1 MVVANVDVGNGC
13 DDDDDD
19 DDDFD
24 DDDVGSRLFKDR
36 LDEKTCFLSLMTG
49 ATICRKVTLPSS
61 PICLALHYSPNR
73 PLLTNN
79 L

>member
-1 MVVANVDVGNGC
+1 MVVANVDVGNG

-19 DDDFD
+19 NDNDDN
-24 DDDVGSRLFKDR
+24 DDVGSRLFKDR

-61 PICLALHYSPNR
+61 PICLVLHYSPNR